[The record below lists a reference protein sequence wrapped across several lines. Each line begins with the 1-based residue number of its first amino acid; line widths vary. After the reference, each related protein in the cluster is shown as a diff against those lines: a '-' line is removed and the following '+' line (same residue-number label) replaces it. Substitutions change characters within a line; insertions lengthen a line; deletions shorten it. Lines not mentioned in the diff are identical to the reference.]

1 MNNLDFKQKLLNFYK
16 INQEEYLNLIADFDE
31 SNFAHGN
38 KFDRMDDA
46 VNLVRDA
53 INNLENIAIYGDYD
67 ADGIMGTSILVKM
80 FKYLHYPVSYYVPSR
95 YLDGYGLT
103 LKYAKK
109 AVENNVRLVI
119 TVDNGICANEPIKYL
134 KDNGVKV
141 LVLDHHSVPEIL
153 PEADVII
160 HPQYSNFSEIAS
172 SGAFTAFMFSCAM
185 LSRFDKYLSTLAAI
199 SLISDMM
206 PLKDY
211 NRNFLRLVFR
221 KYKDGEYPQIDLLKE
236 NEPFDENSISMK
248 IAPKINALGRIIETD
263 EINKI
268 VNYFV
273 EENKD
278 ELLNYLKWIN
288 ETNELR
294 KTASKE
300 ATDEIEKLEIEED
313 AIVVISNAK
322 EGLLGLIANHL
333 CSKHQRPTVVLTLD
347 HTGEILKGSCRAPN
361 GFNVV
366 DAFLAMGDIMVTAGG
381 HAMAGGCSIKKENF
395 ELFKAKFKEFARV
408 TPLKVE
414 EKEEIDISIT
424 DITFENY
431 EILKSFSPFGENW
444 NAPTFTLPK
453 IRTSSLNFSKNL
465 EHIMTFIGQ
474 GVKLTGFYISKEE
487 ITKYKFANLSGK
499 FRTST
504 YRGYTSLEF
513 LITSY
518 KENIL

>member
-1 MNNLDFKQKLLNFYK
+1 MNNISIKEKLLNFYK
-16 INQEEYLNLIADFDE
+16 VSESDYEKLIADFDHT
-31 SNFAHGN
+31 NFAHGN
-38 KFDRMDDA
+38 KFERMEDA
-46 VNLVRDA
+46 VTLVKRAMD
-53 INNLENIAIYGDYD
+53 NLENIAIYGDYD

-80 FKYLHYPVSYYVPSR
+80 FKYLHYPVSYYIPSR

-103 LKYAKK
+103 LKYAQK

-153 PEADVII
+153 PNADVII
-160 HPQYSNFSEIAS
+160 HPQYSKFSEIAS
-172 SGAFTAFMFSCAM
+172 SGAFTAFMFSYE
-185 LSRFDKYLSTLAAI
+185 LLGRFDKYLSTLAAI

-206 PLKDY
+206 PLVDY
-211 NRNFLRLVFR
+211 NRNFLRLVF
-221 KYKDGEYPQIDLLKE
+221 KNYKDGEFPQIDLLKE
-236 NEPFDENSISMK
+236 SDPFDENAIGMK

-268 VNYFV
+268 VSYFT
-273 EENKD
+273 EDNKE

-288 ETNELR
+288 ETNEFR

-300 ATDEIEKLEIEED
+300 STDEIEQMQIDDD

-347 HTGEILKGSCRAPN
+347 HSGEILKGSCRAPN

-366 DAFLAMGDIMVTAGG
+366 DAFNAMGDLMVTAGG

-395 ELFKAKFKEFARV
+395 ETFKAKFREFART
-408 TPLKVE
+408 TPLKIE
-414 EKEEIDISIT
+414 KKEEIDITLS
-424 DITFENY
+424 DITFESYN
-431 EILKSFSPFGENW
+431 IIKSFSPFGENW
-444 NAPTFTLPK
+444 PAPTFNVPR
-453 IRTSSLNFSKNL
+453 IRTSSLTFTKSL

-474 GVKLTGFYISKEE
+474 GVKLTGFYMSKEQLSQ
-487 ITKYKFANLSGK
+487 YKFVDLTGK
-499 FRTST
+499 FRTSL

-513 LITSY
+513 LISSF
-518 KENIL
+518 KENIE